1 MEAWNVFAVPVE
13 LITLL
18 PELRMSLKPA
28 SIEISCST
36 HPAVSPENWP
46 IIMKVRGSMRHSAG
60 VINDRE
66 IVTQDDFLRA
76 SEKVKIAADKI
87 RNASDHTQSTMKV
100 LLQKKLDER
109 NAEKETEP
117 EKSESINENKES

>member
-1 MEAWNVFAVPVE
+1 
-13 LITLL
+13 
-18 PELRMSLKPA
+18 
-28 SIEISCST
+28 
-36 HPAVSPENWP
+36 
-46 IIMKVRGSMRHSAG
+46 MRHSAG

-117 EKSESINENKES
+117 KKSESINENKES